1 MSQPGVISQT
11 LHTAV
16 IAGLETAINAALQ
29 LDPATRLKLQQLD
42 QHVFLLHCQ
51 APELSLYLIP
61 TADEVRL
68 CGYFDG
74 PADTTLTGKVSD
86 FAELASAADPANT
99 LINGKL
105 ELHGD
110 SQALI
115 TLQKILRQLDLDWEA
130 PLADLFGDVVGHQLG
145 RSLRRG
151 LGFGLKTLRGFRRQV
166 DDYIVEES
174 ELLPARW
181 QTDQFFNEVD
191 QLAMRSERLD
201 AQLRKLRARLAQRTI
216 QPNDPQHG
224 N

>member
-16 IAGLETAINAALQ
+16 IAGLETAINGALR

-68 CGYFDG
+68 CGYYDG
-74 PADTTLTGKVSD
+74 DADTTLTGKVND
-86 FAELASAADPANT
+86 FAELAMSGDPANT

-130 PLADLFGDVVGHQLG
+130 PLADLFGDVVGHHLG
-145 RSLRRG
+145 SSLRRG
-151 LGFGLKTLRGFRRQV
+151 FGFGLQTLRGLKRQV

-174 ELLPARW
+174 ELLPPRW
-181 QTDQFFNEVD
+181 QVDQFFNEVD
-191 QLAMRSERLD
+191 QLAMRSERLE
-201 AQLRKLRARLAQRTI
+201 AQLHKLTARIAQRAT
-216 QPNDPQHG
+216 QSNAPQHG
-224 N
+224 K